1 MRHPRE
7 IKIEKWGKVIHFA
20 CPKGHSDL
28 YFEICS
34 IEKLYSYGAD
44 IDAAITPH
52 CHDFYQLIFCV
63 EGDGFHVLD
72 FDKMKYVAEGFS
84 SALQTSAIV
93 QRG

>member
-52 CHDFYQLIFCV
+52 CHDFY
-63 EGDGFHVLD
+63 
-72 FDKMKYVAEGFS
+72 
-84 SALQTSAIV
+84 
-93 QRG
+93 